1 MFSYRCFLLE
11 NDKEN
16 DVRNAQQSTLAT
28 QAAIQ
33 RRRRPKRRSTGVVN
47 FDNVDDFDQEKDLSG
62 SGEYEETG
70 KVNHQEVSYK

>member
-1 MFSYRCFLLE
+1 MECFSCNITE

-16 DVRNAQQSTLAT
+16 DVRNAQQVTLAT

-47 FDNVDDFDQEKDLSG
+47 FDNVDDLDQEKDSSG
-62 SGEYEETG
+62 GGDYEDIG
-70 KVNHQEVSYK
+70 KVNHQEVS